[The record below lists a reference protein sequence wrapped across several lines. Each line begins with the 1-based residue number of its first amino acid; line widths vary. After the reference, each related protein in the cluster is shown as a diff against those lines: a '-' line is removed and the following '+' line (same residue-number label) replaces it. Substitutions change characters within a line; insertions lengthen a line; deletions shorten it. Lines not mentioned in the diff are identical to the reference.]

1 MESQTWPKGGSL
13 LSTSP
18 SDGYLLL
25 LSRSGNVNAKSEFYK
40 RYFDKR
46 YLVGRSVSPTLI
58 KLLDPWEF
66 NHAFFDAFTSMC
78 RNYTFAANASIKTY
92 FSVLMKNSLVSEA
105 NSNCVFERANTLS
118 LDEEYYSEQG
128 EPYTLGEAI
137 PDKSEYNNVTY
148 YMDYVESIDRL
159 SNASSRLS
167 KQERK
172 IVGLRMDG
180 RTFREIA
187 SDLKI
192 SITQAHQVFTSFC
205 SKIKETLTKA
215 KVPSYL
221 LNARSYQKQAGFAGV
236 N

>member
-1 MESQTWPKGGSL
+1 MESQTWPEGGSL

-46 YLVGRSVSPTLI
+46 YLVGRSVSPTII

-66 NHAFFDAFTSMC
+66 NHAFYDAFTSVYK
-78 RNYTFAANASIKTY
+78 NYTFGAKASVKTY
-92 FSVLMKNSLVSEA
+92 FSILMKNSLVSEA
-105 NSNCVFERANTLS
+105 NSNYVFERANTLS
-118 LDEEYYSEQG
+118 LDEEYHSEEG
-128 EPYTLGEAI
+128 EPFILGETIA
-137 PDKSEYNNVTY
+137 DKSEYNNVPY

-159 SNASSRLS
+159 SSTGANLSRTE
-167 KQERK
+167 KE

-180 RTFREIA
+180 LTYREIA
-187 SDLKI
+187 KSLKI
-192 SITQAHQVFTSFC
+192 SITQAHQIFTSFC
-205 SKIKETLTKA
+205 SKIKETLTGI

-221 LNARSYQKQAGFAGV
+221 LNKQKQLGFAGV